1 MNVSH
6 TLHGQWEIT
15 GSCQAVQPW
24 LWAATIAPL
33 SPTYSLF
40 LSLSLSKHARWSKY
54 FCFPLPE
61 LERNIFLSAGWFSP
75 EIKNIFPSLP
85 RARVLSSRMET
96 TRQSFTAAG
105 FVSKWNNFGPSTYIS
120 QLGPPLFP
128 ALSLFPLII
137 PSPHLYLCIPSL
149 LGQMCSL
156 DFATCTDSNQCI
168 HGKNLFPSVCHFFV
182 LFILRQSFN
191 YFCGLRENTQVTFYE
206 QMFPKGIS
214 ASWHTLCS
222 RRKKNKTRVKL
233 RKTEFHSVYFCHKQL
248 RRTSLVNFGAFD
260 RKL

>member
-24 LWAATIAPL
+24 LWVATIAPL

-40 LSLSLSKHARWSKY
+40 LSLSKHARWSKY

-156 DFATCTDSNQCI
+156 DFATCTDSDQCI
-168 HGKNLFPSVCHFFV
+168 HEKTCSLQCAIFLFCLFFGRALIIFVAFERTHKWHFMNKCSLKASLLRDTHCAAAGKKIKPES
-182 LFILRQSFN
+182 
-191 YFCGLRENTQVTFYE
+191 
-206 QMFPKGIS
+206 
-214 ASWHTLCS
+214 
-222 RRKKNKTRVKL
+222 
-233 RKTEFHSVYFCHKQL
+233 
-248 RRTSLVNFGAFD
+248 D
-260 RKL
+260 